1 MKKDEIGVAL
11 SCLSDA
17 ERIRDEETLD
27 DNKYLNEANKGFSK
41 LLIHYVNRV
50 ESSFDD
56 NKPRKKEYYD
66 LFRQIFIVSYVVF
79 VLSLIVCLILY
90 IIFRDAI
97 LFMLLLPPLIELLS
111 TTIIIPRIIAQYL
124 FNTDEDRNLSNI
136 ISKLEKYYEDV
147 RHYSRNK

>member
-11 SCLSDA
+11 SYLSDA

-97 LFMLLLPPLIELLS
+97 LFILLLPPLIELLS